1 MKSKKKNRIKHR
13 KKSTRRSRHTRRK
26 YLYNMRG
33 GVATFIERD
42 DNVNIVTD
50 LEKFNENIVSLDL
63 YKNDHSDKDTFH
75 IAYYKNTNKK
85 KNRQNIF
92 FPINQYILE
101 KMPYRNISR
110 FHFTND
116 IGERLVI
123 SFRNDIYHNSNLFQ
137 LLAQR
142 QDINNNGSIYLNLD
156 EIKKT

>member
-1 MKSKKKNRIKHR
+1 
-13 KKSTRRSRHTRRK
+13 
-26 YLYNMRG
+26 
-33 GVATFIERD
+33 
-42 DNVNIVTD
+42 
-50 LEKFNENIVSLDL
+50 
-63 YKNDHSDKDTFH
+63 
-75 IAYYKNTNKK
+75 
-85 KNRQNIF
+85 
-92 FPINQYILE
+92 
-101 KMPYRNISR
+101 MPYRNISR